1 MISLTRRDFLTTS
14 ALALTELFCLPSWA
28 EEPIELVILH
38 TNDHHGAI
46 VPVNG
51 QGGLA
56 IQSTI
61 INRERA
67 KHKNVILVD
76 SGDYN
81 TGQPISNEF
90 YAKPDLIAY
99 KLMKYDVMTIG
110 NHEFDH
116 SKEIYQEQVDF
127 LTSNDGGS
135 SISLVNANVHF
146 KSTGESVLPP
156 CVVKQIAGIRAGFF
170 GILINQP
177 SLLDGSSYITIDNE
191 IEAAKKAVKTLREIE
206 KVDVV
211 IALTH
216 MGDVKLFD
224 GHVTSVDLG
233 NAVEGIDLIIDGHA
247 HSYFTQPKTT
257 QNAPVV
263 TANAYS
269 RYVGKAVFKIQ
280 NGKALLDSWTP
291 IPVTTETDSDPA
303 ITAALEPYIQKASA
317 DLKTI
322 IAHASSPFP
331 LGEKESRVGECAV
344 CNLICDAT
352 YGFLVQNKTPVDFV
366 LSNGGVFRAGLPQ
379 GNVTKENVKAC
390 LPYDNT
396 LILIEMKGSDVLD
409 LFKFV
414 ASVYQTNGAFGQ
426 VSKQVRYTI
435 TYNNGVNGKISNLT
449 IGGNPVDPEKVYKF
463 AVNSYMYSGG
473 DGYDI
478 LKQRAIKAADINILV
493 TDAVIEALKQSS
505 RSIAPV
511 LDGRIVIR
519 GGLDDYKYITEP
531 EKESSTKKT
540 QISSF
545 EKQHRLTPRLGK
557 FIRRYKRF

>member
-1 MISLTRRDFLTTS
+1 MTSLTRREFLTTS
-14 ALALTELFCLPSWA
+14 AFALTELFCLSSFA
-28 EEPIELVILH
+28 DEPIELVVLH

-61 INRERA
+61 INRERE
-67 KHKNVILVD
+67 KHKNVLLVD

-90 YAKPDLIAY
+90 YAKPDLIVF
-99 KLMKYDVMTIG
+99 KKMKYDVRTIG

-116 SKEIYQEQVDF
+116 SKEIFQEQSRF
-127 LTSNDGGS
+127 ITSNDGDDVP
-135 SISLVNANVHF
+135 ISLVCANVHY
-146 KSTGESVLPP
+146 KSTGELVLPP
-156 CVVKQIAGIRAGFF
+156 YVVKQIAGIRVGFF
-170 GILINQP
+170 GVLINQP

-191 IEAAKKAVKTLREIE
+191 IETAKKTVKALREIE
-206 KVDVV
+206 KADVV

-224 GHVTSVDLG
+224 EHVTSVDLG

-247 HSYFTQPKTT
+247 HSYFTKPKTT

-263 TANAYS
+263 TANAYG
-269 RYVGKAVFKIQ
+269 RYVGKAIFKIQ
-280 NGKALLDSWTP
+280 NGKAVLESWTP
-291 IPVTTETDSDPA
+291 IPVTTDTEPDPA

-317 DLKTI
+317 DLKTV
-322 IAHASSPFP
+322 IAQASAPFP

-352 YGFLVQNKTPVDFV
+352 YDFLVQNKTPVDFV
-366 LSNGGVFRAGLPQ
+366 LSNGGVFRAGLPK
-379 GNVTKENVKAC
+379 GDITKENIKAC

-396 LILIEMKGSDVLD
+396 LVLVDMKGSDVLD

-435 TYNNGVNGKISNLT
+435 TYNNGVDGKISDLT

-493 TDAVIEALKQSS
+493 TDAVIEILKQSS
-505 RSIAPV
+505 QTLVPV
-511 LDGRIVIR
+511 LDGRIVVR
-519 GGLDDYKYITEP
+519 GGLDQYKYITEP
-531 EKESSTKKT
+531 GAEPEDEKSNNE
-540 QISSF
+540 
-545 EKQHRLTPRLGK
+545 
-557 FIRRYKRF
+557 

>member
-1 MISLTRRDFLTTS
+1 MTSLTRRDFLTTS
-14 ALALTELFCLPSWA
+14 ALALTELFCLPSFA
-28 EEPIELVILH
+28 DELIELVVLH

-61 INRERA
+61 INRERT
-67 KHKNVILVD
+67 KHKNVLLVD

-90 YAKPDLIAY
+90 YAKPDLIAF
-99 KLMKYDVMTIG
+99 KKMKYDVMTIG

-116 SKEIYQEQVDF
+116 SKEIFQEQSRF
-127 LTSNDGGS
+127 ITSNDGNDAP
-135 SISLVNANVHF
+135 ISLVCANVHY
-146 KSTGESVLPP
+146 KSTGELVLPP
-156 CVVKQIAGIRAGFF
+156 YVVKQIAGIRVGFF
-170 GILINQP
+170 GVIINQP

-191 IEAAKKAVKTLREIE
+191 IETAKKAVKALREIE
-206 KVDVV
+206 KADVV

-247 HSYFTQPKTT
+247 HSYFTEPKPT
-257 QNAPVV
+257 QFAPVV
-263 TANAYS
+263 TANAYG
-269 RYVGKAVFKIQ
+269 RYVGKAIFKIQ
-280 NGKALLDSWTP
+280 NGKAVLESWTP
-291 IPVTTETDSDPA
+291 IPVTTETEPDPA
-303 ITAALEPYIQKASA
+303 ITAALEPFIQKASA
-317 DLKTI
+317 DLKTV
-322 IAHASSPFP
+322 IAHASAPFP

-344 CNLICDAT
+344 CNLICDAV
-352 YGFLVQNKTPVDFV
+352 YDFLVQNKTPVDFV
-366 LSNGGVFRAGLPQ
+366 LSNGGVFRAGLSQ
-379 GNVTKENVKAC
+379 GDVTKENIKAC

-396 LILIEMKGSDVLD
+396 LVLVDMKGSNVLD

-426 VSKQVRYTI
+426 ISKQVRYTI
-435 TYNNGVNGKISNLT
+435 TYNNGVNGKISDLT
-449 IGGNPVDPEKVYKF
+449 IGGNPVDPERVYKF

-493 TDAVIEALKQSS
+493 TDAVIETLKQSVQP
-505 RSIAPV
+505 IAPV
-511 LDGRIVIR
+511 LDGRIIVR
-519 GGLDDYKYITEP
+519 GGLDKYKYITEP
-531 EKESSTKKT
+531 ETDPEDENSNN
-540 QISSF
+540 
-545 EKQHRLTPRLGK
+545 E
-557 FIRRYKRF
+557 

>member
-1 MISLTRRDFLTTS
+1 MTFPTRRDFLKVS
-14 ALALTELFCLPSWA
+14 ALTLTELFCLPSLA
-28 EEPIELVILH
+28 DEPIELVVLH

-46 VPVNG
+46 VPTNG

-56 IQSTI
+56 IRSTI
-61 INRERA
+61 INRERE
-67 KHKNVILVD
+67 KYKNVLLVD

-116 SKEIYQEQVDF
+116 SKEIYQEQADF
-127 LTSNDGGS
+127 LTSNDEGS

-146 KSTGESVLPP
+146 KSTGELVLPP
-156 CVVKQIAGIRAGFF
+156 YVVKQIAGLRIGVF
-170 GILINQP
+170 GMLINQP
-177 SLLDGSSYITIDNE
+177 SLMDGSSYITIDNE
-191 IEAAKKAVKTLREIE
+191 IETARKTVKALREIE
-206 KVDVV
+206 KADVV

-216 MGDVKLFD
+216 MGDVKLFE

-233 NAVEGIDLIIDGHA
+233 NAVEGIDLIVDGHA
-247 HSYFTQPKTT
+247 HSYFTEPKST

-263 TANAYS
+263 TANAYG
-269 RYVGKAVFKIQ
+269 RYVGKAIFKIQ
-280 NGKALLDSWTP
+280 NGKATLDSWTT
-291 IPVTTETDSDPA
+291 IPVTSDVEPDPDIA
-303 ITAALEPYIQKASA
+303 KALEPYIQKASA
-317 DLKTI
+317 DLKTV
-322 IAHASSPFP
+322 IAHSSAPFP

-352 YGFLVQNKTPVDFV
+352 YDFLVQNKTPVDFV
-366 LSNGGVFRAGLPQ
+366 LSNGGVFRTGLPK
-379 GNVTKENVKAC
+379 GDITKENIKAC

-396 LILIEMKGSDVLD
+396 LVLIDMKGSDVLD

-435 TYNNGVNGKISNLT
+435 TYNNGVNGKISDLT
-449 IGGNPVDPEKVYKF
+449 IGGNPVDPDRVYKI

-478 LKQRAIKAADINILV
+478 LKQRAVKAADINILV
-493 TDAVIEALKQSS
+493 TDAVIEALKQS
-505 RSIAPV
+505 RQPLVPV

-519 GGLDDYKYITEP
+519 GGLDKYKYITESGTEP
-531 EKESSTKKT
+531 AEEKSNIE
-540 QISSF
+540 
-545 EKQHRLTPRLGK
+545 
-557 FIRRYKRF
+557 

>member
-1 MISLTRRDFLTTS
+1 MTSLTRREFLTTS
-14 ALALTELFCLPSWA
+14 AFALTELFCLSSFA
-28 EEPIELVILH
+28 DEPIELVVLH

-61 INRERA
+61 INRERE
-67 KHKNVILVD
+67 KHKNVLLVD

-90 YAKPDLIAY
+90 YAKPDLIVF
-99 KLMKYDVMTIG
+99 KKMKYDVMTIG

-116 SKEIYQEQVDF
+116 SKEIFQEQSRF
-127 LTSNDGGS
+127 ITSNDGDDVP
-135 SISLVNANVHF
+135 ISLVCANVHY
-146 KSTGESVLPP
+146 KSTGELVLPP
-156 CVVKQIAGIRAGFF
+156 YVVKQIAGIRVGFF
-170 GILINQP
+170 GVLINQP

-191 IEAAKKAVKTLREIE
+191 IETAKKTVKALREIE
-206 KVDVV
+206 KADVV

-224 GHVTSVDLG
+224 EHVTSVDLG

-247 HSYFTQPKTT
+247 HSYFTKPKTT

-263 TANAYS
+263 TANAYG
-269 RYVGKAVFKIQ
+269 RYVGKAIFKIQ
-280 NGKALLDSWTP
+280 NGKAVLESWTP
-291 IPVTTETDSDPA
+291 IPVTTDTEPDPA

-317 DLKTI
+317 DLKTV
-322 IAHASSPFP
+322 IAQASAPFP

-352 YGFLVQNKTPVDFV
+352 YDFLVQNKTPVDFV
-366 LSNGGVFRAGLPQ
+366 LSNGGVFRAGLPK
-379 GNVTKENVKAC
+379 GDITKENIKAC

-396 LILIEMKGSDVLD
+396 LVLVDMKGSDVLD

-435 TYNNGVNGKISNLT
+435 TYNNGVDGKISDLT

-493 TDAVIEALKQSS
+493 TDAVIEILKQSS
-505 RSIAPV
+505 QTLVPV
-511 LDGRIVIR
+511 LDGRIVVR
-519 GGLDDYKYITEP
+519 GGLDQYKYITEP
-531 EKESSTKKT
+531 GAEPEDEKSNNE
-540 QISSF
+540 
-545 EKQHRLTPRLGK
+545 
-557 FIRRYKRF
+557 

>member
-1 MISLTRRDFLTTS
+1 MTFPTRRDFLKVS
-14 ALALTELFCLPSWA
+14 ALTLTELFCLPA
-28 EEPIELVILH
+28 FADEPIELVVLH

-46 VPVNG
+46 VPTNG

-56 IQSTI
+56 IRSTI

-67 KHKNVILVD
+67 KYKNVLLVD

-90 YAKPDLIAY
+90 YAKPDLLAY

-110 NHEFDH
+110 NHEFDQ

-127 LTSNDGGS
+127 LTSNDENA
-135 SISLVNANVHF
+135 SISLVNANVHY
-146 KSTGESVLPP
+146 KSNGELVLPP
-156 CVVKQIAGIRAGFF
+156 YVVKQIAGIRVGVF
-170 GILINQP
+170 GVLINQP
-177 SLLDGSSYITIDNE
+177 SLLDASSYITIDNE
-191 IEAAKKAVKTLREIE
+191 IETAKNTVKTLREIE
-206 KVDVV
+206 KTDFI

-233 NAVEGIDLIIDGHA
+233 NAVEGIDLIVDGHA
-247 HSYFTQPKTT
+247 HSYFTQPKPT

-263 TANAYS
+263 TANAYG
-269 RYVGKAVFKIQ
+269 RYVGKAIFKIQ
-280 NGKALLDSWTP
+280 NGKVTLDSWTA
-291 IPVTTETDSDPA
+291 IPVTADTEPDPA
-303 ITAALEPYIQKASA
+303 ITKAMEPYIQKASA
-317 DLKTI
+317 DLKTV
-322 IAHASSPFP
+322 IAHSSAPFP

-352 YGFLVQNKTPVDFV
+352 YEFLIQNKTPVDFV

-379 GNVTKENVKAC
+379 GDITKENIKAC

-396 LILIEMKGSDVLD
+396 LVLIDMKGSDVLN

-435 TYNNGVNGKISNLT
+435 TYDNGVNGKISDLT
-449 IGGNPVDPEKVYKF
+449 IDSKPVDPEREYKF
-463 AVNSYMYSGG
+463 AVNSYMYNGG

-478 LKQRAIKAADINILV
+478 LKQRAIKAADINVLV
-493 TDAVIEALKQSS
+493 TDAVIDALKQSAQP
-505 RSIAPV
+505 IAPV
-511 LDGRIVIR
+511 LDGRIVVR
-519 GGLDDYKYITEP
+519 GGLDQYKYITEP
-531 EKESSTKKT
+531 EKKT
-540 QISSF
+540 TEDNSANEPS
-545 EKQHRLTPRLGK
+545 R
-557 FIRRYKRF
+557 

>member
-1 MISLTRRDFLTTS
+1 MNSLTRRDFLTTS
-14 ALALTELFCLPSWA
+14 ALALTELFCLPSFA
-28 EEPIELVILH
+28 DEPVELVVLH

-67 KHKNVILVD
+67 KHKNVLLVD

-90 YAKPDLIAY
+90 YAKPDLIAF
-99 KLMKYDVMTIG
+99 KKMKYDVMTIG

-116 SKEIYQEQVDF
+116 SKEIFQEQSRF
-127 LTSNDGGS
+127 ITSNDGADAP
-135 SISLVNANVHF
+135 ISLVCANVHY
-146 KSTGESVLPP
+146 KSTGELVLPP
-156 CVVKQIAGIRAGFF
+156 YVVKQIAGIRVGFF
-170 GILINQP
+170 GVLINQP

-191 IEAAKKAVKTLREIE
+191 IDAAKKAVKALREIE
-206 KVDVV
+206 KTDVV

-247 HSYFTQPKTT
+247 HSYFTEPKTT

-269 RYVGKAVFKIQ
+269 RYVGKAIFTIQ
-280 NGKALLDSWTP
+280 NGKAVLDSWTP
-291 IPVTTETDSDPA
+291 IPVTTETEPDPA

-317 DLKTI
+317 DLKTV
-322 IAHASSPFP
+322 IAHASAPFP

-352 YGFLVQNKTPVDFV
+352 FDFLVQNKTPVDFV
-366 LSNGGVFRAGLPQ
+366 LSNGGVFRAGLPK
-379 GNVTKENVKAC
+379 GDVTKENIKAC

-396 LILIEMKGSDVLD
+396 LVLVDMKGTDVLD

-435 TYNNGVNGKISNLT
+435 TYNNGINGKISDLT
-449 IGGNPVDPEKVYKF
+449 IGGKPVDPERVYKF

-493 TDAVIEALKQSS
+493 TDAVIETLKQSAQP
-505 RSIAPV
+505 IAPV
-511 LDGRIVIR
+511 LDGRIVVR
-519 GGLDDYKYITEP
+519 GGLDKYKFITEP
-531 EKESSTKKT
+531 ETEPED
-540 QISSF
+540 
-545 EKQHRLTPRLGK
+545 EKSNNEPSR
-557 FIRRYKRF
+557 